1 VSAEPPTF
9 RAWLDCKL
17 GFLHLDVEAYGEY
30 VAGIMDDEDTDME
43 ERTALVLSILEG
55 AAEEDSADMGGEALA
70 AELAAAWERYQEKD
84 RMRAVEA
91 VVKKE
96 EASRAR
102 LEEDVAESLQNKL
115 EEEAKALEWNSAAS
129 KKERHAKHKLV
140 NQYGCDVTDDDVFDE
155 EGNIRTDQKDRK
167 KGAGDG
173 DSLSTPYVNANKEG
187 RKQEQAQ
194 ARDLAKKSSKDHV
207 RAGVG
212 GRGGGGG
219 GFVVWGALE
228 LWGSRRFGCP
238 WGGGGGGN

>member
-1 VSAEPPTF
+1 M
-9 RAWLDCKL
+9 
-17 GFLHLDVEAYGEY
+17 DVEAYGEY

-129 KKERHAKHKLV
+129 KKERHAKV
-140 NQYGCDVTDDDVFDE
+140 CY
-155 EGNIRTDQKDRK
+155 
-167 KGAGDG
+167 
-173 DSLSTPYVNANKEG
+173 
-187 RKQEQAQ
+187 
-194 ARDLAKKSSKDHV
+194 
-207 RAGVG
+207 
-212 GRGGGGG
+212 
-219 GFVVWGALE
+219 
-228 LWGSRRFGCP
+228 
-238 WGGGGGGN
+238 